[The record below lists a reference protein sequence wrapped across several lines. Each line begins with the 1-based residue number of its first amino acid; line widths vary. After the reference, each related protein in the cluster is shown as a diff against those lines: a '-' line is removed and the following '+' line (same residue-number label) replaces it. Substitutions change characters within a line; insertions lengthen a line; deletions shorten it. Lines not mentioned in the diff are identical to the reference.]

1 MWLYLLDKPKWW
13 SDSGVFTG
21 VCRKVSPTY
30 KCKILDILFAGV
42 RDERAR
48 PLREVTGFQA

>member
-30 KCKILDILFAGV
+30 ECKILDILSP
-42 RDERAR
+42 EC
-48 PLREVTGFQA
+48 VTSVLGPCGR